1 MSNTDEPYDFEE
13 QLAFGKEWERRVRP
27 YLERHLTALLM
38 ENVSFEDDP
47 ETQRAG
53 IDLVGEVTAPDIDV
67 KTYSYEHIIEDTL
80 FIEVASVLERQ
91 VPGWF
96 YDSQSDLMV
105 VIGEN
110 KAGTEVYKRGWLVPL
125 QTGIREWFD
134 DAVDVHDWD
143 FARVPNDGYHTG
155 GYWVPVA
162 DVPSEFVF
170 PFDPRPPDTDSADKH
185 QKKLVAWTGGEVSD
199 D

>member
-1 MSNTDEPYDFEE
+1 MSRDDDVYDFEE
-13 QLAFGKEWERRVRP
+13 QLAFGKKWERRVRP

-53 IDLVGEVTAPDIDV
+53 IDLAGGVVAPDVDV
-67 KTYSYEHIIEDTL
+67 KTYSHKYITEDVL

-110 KAGTEVYKRGWLVPL
+110 KAGTGVYKRGWLVPL
-125 QTGIREWFD
+125 QTGIREWFNS
-134 DAVDVHDWD
+134 AVDMHDWT
-143 FARVPNDGYHTG
+143 FVRVPNDGYHTG

-162 DVPSEFVF
+162 DVPDEFVF
-170 PFDPRPPDTDSADKH
+170 SFDPRPPNTESADEK
-185 QKKLVAWTGGEVSD
+185 QKSLGDWTDGGESR
-199 D
+199 